1 VVSKRSRSIL
11 ICSRSAPYFWLEFTN
26 HPVCAAKERDLLLM
40 AQPPLLE
47 KEGNGAV
54 TTPELISVAIFI
66 SSPKVR
72 FIHTFGQIW
81 RTDTDDSRGE
91 LFLHFRC
98 HFYLKAIVE

>member
-1 VVSKRSRSIL
+1 
-11 ICSRSAPYFWLEFTN
+11 
-26 HPVCAAKERDLLLM
+26 M

-72 FIHTFGQIW
+72 FIHTFGQN
-81 RTDTDDSRGE
+81 
-91 LFLHFRC
+91 LAH
-98 HFYLKAIVE
+98 